1 MSTSDAID
9 ALLRRFHADALVA
22 VSDDVPAG
30 RGMVLKKD
38 IEPNSIVFHVPGNA
52 LLNVKTIADSLHED
66 LLPTATRPSARQGIK
81 VPFNPDQM
89 PSFSSTH
96 HIAAMHALDS
106 QLELPLSSVQ
116 ALCLLLTLWRRWDLE
131 DHAPSKPDSFPS
143 QALVDFARTLPSE
156 FATVPLLWSLM
167 RDMSG
172 SEGKLSRALL
182 SSLPAHSLQRLED
195 VKARFFGDFHVVRS
209 ILIHRPELLPGWAS
223 APTVEESSSDQ
234 LLSFFYWSW
243 MCVNSRCLYL
253 PLGLKTHED
262 NFTLAPLEYKV
273 EYPPAGGMQIV
284 APKSDRKAFNLKTVR
299 RDNGDVQVEEEWQKG
314 CRASDEMF
322 ITYGPHSNEFLL
334 SEYGFTL
341 SIVSTQDDELNLA
354 TNPYADVVVDDLV
367 LEHLATQPL
376 VQAELK
382 RELLRERSYWLDWT
396 IHPTGEP
403 SHRLVC
409 ALRLLVL
416 NLAPSKEQMGAT
428 VAALGHKSSKRL
440 KLQHQSGKRS
450 VSIPAAKQDASSQTA
465 PDLAN
470 IGDWEAMVSGSRE
483 SVSELNE
490 QLARELLIR
499 ICGKVKERSQTKRD
513 LLDGAFQDLL
523 AAQTTGDAAR
533 FEQGPAS
540 SRAGLIQSYEIVR
553 MLLIEQARIAQIVSD
568 TTNSTT
574 EPW

>member
-209 ILIHRPELLPGWAS
+209 IL
-223 APTVEESSSDQ
+223 
-234 LLSFFYWSW
+234 
-243 MCVNSRCLYL
+243 
-253 PLGLKTHED
+253 THED
-262 NFTLAPLEYKV
+262 NFTLALLEYKV